1 MSERNLLYNRLPKE
15 DPRDEWA
22 PAIPIPVIRGR
33 RGGGGSTRRTE
44 QAEIGRDKAAFQ
56 DAINFF
62 GDVILSLLCSEKWF
76 ESVTLFHP
84 PSFIGK
90 KLNIALARLL
100 YTAQDKIDINDASTE
115 DKNSLSQFTASRFL
129 RQLANYICI
138 NAPKIYSTQT
148 EQKNATVLPVP
159 KPFPQEVL
167 RTVQSLGMCSD
178 LDGVSRLQD
187 EDRRSSHESDTAGLV
202 DSVDAGLLLSKSP
215 SFSTFCFTLRQDLYD
230 KASPILTHIEAIVRK
245 SITPAFNETQNL
257 ELNMF
262 LSHEGSLSFKVS
274 APLSDLIELA
284 QQIVWI
290 CSALRVGQTNNTSH
304 AYRRDVYHPIYEV
317 SESYMKGN
325 ATFHVSCQS
334 ESTTWKQ
341 DSCWREVVAPTAVL
355 CQHFPIPQ
363 RRDEVGLEIPLGMF
377 CAMAG
382 MRHAVEF
389 EGGIVMKSVDGMLIP
404 VSRKDNIVQ
413 WHFVSGDDDGERF
426 KYQHGISKCPNR
438 ALIDTVDFETL
449 ETTRAIV
456 GWCRR
461 ARKVVGREIAAYH
474 GIDYSG
480 TKAFSSGIR
489 YSGTSF
495 GFQQFGTAQ
504 LNFTMGPKD
513 TRVVFQRSGTF
524 TKILRWAGESHVLLQ
539 DTVDKRAWLVNADGV
554 ILHVIQTRSYRD
566 QTHNQET
573 NESLDHLEYANT
585 ASETLANH
593 ENWKFPTSSDTVSD
607 MAFEI
612 WSKLEMLLDQATA
625 LNKTPDRRVRIPFQ
639 KELVGFEFMG
649 IVKEKSPLDIKRYT
663 LENDSGGW
671 ARLIKDTATLVL
683 SAQGFRDLIEPES
696 CNQEDCSAWQKMP
709 KGRDYLGTTV
719 PILMDF
725 YAMAGSS
732 SDLKRLTSSGLY
744 WCSQNTA

>member
-1 MSERNLLYNRLPKE
+1 
-15 DPRDEWA
+15 
-22 PAIPIPVIRGR
+22 
-33 RGGGGSTRRTE
+33 
-44 QAEIGRDKAAFQ
+44 
-56 DAINFF
+56 
-62 GDVILSLLCSEKWF
+62 
-76 ESVTLFHP
+76 
-84 PSFIGK
+84 
-90 KLNIALARLL
+90 
-100 YTAQDKIDINDASTE
+100 
-115 DKNSLSQFTASRFL
+115 
-129 RQLANYICI
+129 
-138 NAPKIYSTQT
+138 
-148 EQKNATVLPVP
+148 
-159 KPFPQEVL
+159 
-167 RTVQSLGMCSD
+167 
-178 LDGVSRLQD
+178 
-187 EDRRSSHESDTAGLV
+187 
-202 DSVDAGLLLSKSP
+202 
-215 SFSTFCFTLRQDLYD
+215 
-230 KASPILTHIEAIVRK
+230 
-245 SITPAFNETQNL
+245 
-257 ELNMF
+257 MF

-607 MAFEI
+607 MVFEI

-683 SAQGFRDLIEPES
+683 FAQGFRDLIEPES

-744 WCSQNTA
+744 WCSQNTAFDNCREPQSHDCPCNKLQDISTSESHAMKKEGIEPHGGVIFGRPSSYSVSEHVSGGVTGWKAKSAKSWKADISSIFTHTNALLPSPTSGLAKAQALSNLSGACPTGNGREGNSSCGNTPHREG